1 MIHSVESTRIEQQL
15 VRCKSLW
22 DQREQQRTLD
32 KELQDIQEKATQTS
46 VDKQKLLE
54 KQRQE
59 GLRQSVR
66 SVNRHKESSRWSLK
80 RSVVWHYRYRPSV
93 LQKFHGKKDAG
104 LELRSPWCACVAST
118 CESCG
123 GR

>member
-46 VDKQKLLE
+46 VDKQNLLE
-54 KQRQE
+54 KQR
-59 GLRQSVR
+59 
-66 SVNRHKESSRWSLK
+66 
-80 RSVVWHYRYRPSV
+80 
-93 LQKFHGKKDAG
+93 
-104 LELRSPWCACVAST
+104 
-118 CESCG
+118 
-123 GR
+123 